1 MKFSVKETAIWV
13 EHQLFIVII
22 IIIII
27 IILKKYLIHA
37 SYIESLKLSDFML
50 QLGYFLL

>member
-13 EHQLFIVII
+13 EHQLFIVI

>member
-1 MKFSVKETAIWV
+1 MKFSVKETATWV
-13 EHQLFIVII
+13 EHQLIII

-27 IILKKYLIHA
+27 IILKKNLIHT

>member
-1 MKFSVKETAIWV
+1 MKFSVKETAMWV
-13 EHQLFIVII
+13 EHQLFIII

-37 SYIESLKLSDFML
+37 LYIEPLKLSDFML
-50 QLGYFLL
+50 